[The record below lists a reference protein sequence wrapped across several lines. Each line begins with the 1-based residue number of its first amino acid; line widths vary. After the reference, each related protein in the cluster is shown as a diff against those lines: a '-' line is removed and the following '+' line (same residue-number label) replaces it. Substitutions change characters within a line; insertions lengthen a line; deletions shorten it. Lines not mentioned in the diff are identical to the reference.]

1 MKKTTLLLLLLLFS
15 VLSFQCKKENAG
27 KSSARIEEIIDK
39 SSRSELQKLGMDI
52 FNGNKP
58 PNVEGVISMVPNLL
72 LKSNI
77 PNDAPANQRFVD
89 YLIKIY
95 NQKSDN
101 SISVRATGTGGSSPE
116 VEESLDA
123 AISGSGNNFTIYG
136 SYKITVGAN
145 SLILANVYSGTLEGE
160 KVKNFKRA
168 FIVVDDTRGSANLL
182 KKGQARVFFD
192 GDKSSSF
199 SK

>member
-39 SSRSELQKLGMDI
+39 SSQSELQKLGMDI

-95 NQKSDN
+95 N
-101 SISVRATGTGGSSPE
+101 
-116 VEESLDA
+116 
-123 AISGSGNNFTIYG
+123 
-136 SYKITVGAN
+136 
-145 SLILANVYSGTLEGE
+145 
-160 KVKNFKRA
+160 
-168 FIVVDDTRGSANLL
+168 
-182 KKGQARVFFD
+182 
-192 GDKSSSF
+192 
-199 SK
+199 